1 MIMTT
6 LLLSYYLY
14 QKRVSGKLIFLLIVV
29 FLSIEGSFLIANL
42 HKFKN
47 GGWFTLL
54 LAAMFFV
61 IMYGWYFGRKLKN
74 RYVTF
79 MRLDSYYG
87 MFKDLSIDNSVPVTS
102 TNLVYIIKANRTDQV
117 ESKVLYSIFQKL
129 PKRAKTYWLLH
140 IDITDEP
147 DTFEYK
153 VNHIIPDVLI
163 RVDFYLGFKVE
174 PKINLYFREVL
185 DDLTKSGEIRLE
197 SSYDSLRK
205 RSYPGDFKYILIDR
219 VMLNDYKLTTLE
231 NITLALHSI
240 SRIICISDVK
250 ALQLDS
256 TNTIEE
262 KVPITINQ
270 PVRDRIVRYQGNGK
284 YPGKLNS

>member
-1 MIMTT
+1 
-6 LLLSYYLY
+6 
-14 QKRVSGKLIFLLIVV
+14 
-29 FLSIEGSFLIANL
+29 
-42 HKFKN
+42 
-47 GGWFTLL
+47 
-54 LAAMFFV
+54 
-61 IMYGWYFGRKLKN
+61 
-74 RYVTF
+74 
-79 MRLDSYYG
+79 
-87 MFKDLSIDNSVPVTS
+87 MFKDLVKDNSVPMTA

-129 PKRAKTYWLLH
+129 PKRAKTYWFLH
-140 IDITDEP
+140 VDITDEP

-153 VNHIIPDVLI
+153 VTHIIPDVLI
-163 RVDFYLGFKVE
+163 RVDFYLGFKVD

-185 DDLTKSGEIRLE
+185 DDLTRSGEIRLE
-197 SSYDSLRK
+197 SIYDSLRK

-284 YPGKLNS
+284 NPGKLNS